1 MYTAKLVTIK
11 ESFTIPGKDR
21 IIAVTLNEI
30 EDTKVI
36 ISKDYSLTDTYIYFP
51 KDVRLSLEFCQK
63 NNLLI
68 QKDLNGKKIGGGY
81 FDENCRVRA

>member
-11 ESFTIPGKDR
+11 ESFSIPGKDR

-36 ISKDYSLTDTYIYFP
+36 SAKIITCQISTCIFRRMYDCL
-51 KDVRLSLEFCQK
+51 
-63 NNLLI
+63 
-68 QKDLNGKKIGGGY
+68 
-81 FDENCRVRA
+81 